1 MSIVQ
6 TDKQLNLASK
16 MVTVGEKLDD
26 LANEMTQLAAEWAQ
40 AGTILDATLEG
51 SSLKHVNVADL
62 TLLNTRFTDL
72 TTWLNASQRRD
83 VLRKVRR

>member
-1 MSIVQ
+1 MAIVQ

-26 LANEMTQLAAEWAQ
+26 LANEMTQLAAEWPQ
-40 AGTILDATLEG
+40 AGAIVDTTLEG
-51 SSLKHVNVADL
+51 SSLKHISAADL
-62 TLLNTRFTDL
+62 ATLIIRFADL
-72 TTWLNASQRRD
+72 TTWLNGSNRRD

>member
-1 MSIVQ
+1 MAIVQ

-26 LANEMTQLAAEWAQ
+26 LANEMTQLAAEWPQ
-40 AGTILDATLEG
+40 AGTVVDATLEG
-51 SSLKHVNVADL
+51 SSLKHINAADL
-62 TLLNTRFTDL
+62 ATLITRFADL
-72 TTWLNASQRRD
+72 TTWLNGSNRRD